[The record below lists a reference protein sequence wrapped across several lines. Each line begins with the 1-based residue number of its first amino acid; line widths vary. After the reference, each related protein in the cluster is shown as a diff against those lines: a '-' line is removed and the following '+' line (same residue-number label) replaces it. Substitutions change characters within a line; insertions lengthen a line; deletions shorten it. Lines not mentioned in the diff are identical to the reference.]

1 MTLSYFRDNQIWS
14 LWQESFSNEFPA
26 PGAAPKHKLL
36 TVVVGLWRQLQL
48 VYKTNT
54 SLGFRI
60 NKGVEEAGNLI
71 SR

>member
-1 MTLSYFRDNQIWS
+1 MTLSYLRDNQIWS
-14 LWQESFSNEFPA
+14 LWQISSSNEFPA
-26 PGAAPKHKLL
+26 PGAAPKHNVV
-36 TVVVGLWRQLQL
+36 TAVVGLWRQLQL